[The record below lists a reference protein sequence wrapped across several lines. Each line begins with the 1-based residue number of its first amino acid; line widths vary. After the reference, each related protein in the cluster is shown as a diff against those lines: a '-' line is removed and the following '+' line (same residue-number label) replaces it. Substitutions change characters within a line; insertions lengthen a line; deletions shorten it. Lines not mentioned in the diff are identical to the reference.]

1 MSQGNGAPVA
11 RESAPEWCSNDC
23 PGEKNMQ
30 RSALVVGASG
40 IGGRYAARE
49 LLAHGWTVY
58 GLARR
63 PPRDLPGMIPVV
75 ADLLDEVGL
84 PAALAD
90 LAPTHVFITTWMRQ
104 DSEAENIRV
113 NALMVRNLLDALA
126 PKKSVRHVALVT
138 GLKHYL
144 GPFEAYASSGTL
156 PDTPLRES
164 QPRLPIENFYYA
176 QEDEVYAA
184 AERDRFTWTVHRPH
198 SMIGMAVGNAMN
210 MGTTLAVY
218 ASICKETGRPFQFP
232 GSEAQWKGLS
242 DVTDARMLA
251 KQLRW
256 AADCDAA
263 RNEAF
268 NITNGDYF
276 RWSWLWRRLAAW
288 FGVQAAGWN
297 GTVQPLE
304 AAMAN
309 DAELWSEM
317 ARRHGLREAALDRL
331 ASPWHTDLDLG
342 RPIEVMTDMANSR
355 RLGFASWQST
365 EDSFFDLFAALR
377 AERLIP

>member
-1 MSQGNGAPVA
+1 
-11 RESAPEWCSNDC
+11 
-23 PGEKNMQ
+23 
-30 RSALVVGASG
+30 
-40 IGGRYAARE
+40 
-49 LLAHGWTVY
+49 
-58 GLARR
+58 
-63 PPRDLPGMIPVV
+63 
-75 ADLLDEVGL
+75 
-84 PAALAD
+84 
-90 LAPTHVFITTWMRQ
+90 
-104 DSEAENIRV
+104 
-113 NALMVRNLLDALA
+113 MVRNVLGVLSA
-126 PKKSVRHVALVT
+126 KKSVRHVALVT

-164 QPRLPIENFYYA
+164 QPRLPLENFYYA

-184 AERDRFTWTVHRPH
+184 AERDHFTWTIHRPH
-198 SMIGMAVGNAMN
+198 TVIGMAVGNAMN

-218 ASICKETGRPFQFP
+218 ASICRETGRPFQFP
-232 GSEAQWKGLS
+232 GSEAQWNGLS
-242 DVTDARMLA
+242 DVTDARILA
-251 KQLRW
+251 RQLRW
-256 AADCDAA
+256 AADTDAA

-288 FGVQAAGWN
+288 FGVQAAGFD
-297 GTVQPLE
+297 GTVRPLE

-309 DAELWSEM
+309 DHALWRGIAQKYRLAEPD
-317 ARRHGLREAALDRL
+317 LDRL
-331 ASPWHTDLDLG
+331 ASSWHTDLDLG

-355 RLGFASWQST
+355 RLGFCGWQST

>member
-1 MSQGNGAPVA
+1 MK
-11 RESAPEWCSNDC
+11 RT
-23 PGEKNMQ
+23 
-30 RSALVVGASG
+30 ALIAGVTG
-40 IGGRYAARE
+40 IGGNHLARE
-49 LLAHGWTVY
+49 LLANGWDVI
-58 GLARR
+58 GLSRR
-63 PPRDLPGMIPVV
+63 APQDLPGVRHV
-75 ADLLDEVGL
+75 AADLLD
-84 PAALAD
+84 PAALGAALKD
-90 LAPTHVFITTWMRQ
+90 IAPTHVFITTWMRQ
-104 DSEAENIRV
+104 DTEAKNIRV
-113 NALMVRNLLDALA
+113 NAALVRNLLDALS
-126 PKKSVRHVALVT
+126 PQKSLRHVALVT

-198 SMIGMAVGNAMN
+198 SIVGLAVGNAMN
-210 MGTTLAVY
+210 LGTTLAVY

-232 GSEAQWKGLS
+232 GSEAQWNGLS

-256 AADCDAA
+256 AADSDVA

-288 FGVQAAGWN
+288 FGVQAAGYS
-297 GTVQPLE
+297 GEIQPLE
-304 AAMAN
+304 AAMAG
-309 DAELWSEM
+309 DGEVWRQIAQK
-317 ARRHGLREAALDRL
+317 HGLREADLGRL
-331 ASPWHTDLDLG
+331 ASAWHTDLDLG

-355 RLGFASWQST
+355 RLGFAAYQST
-365 EDSFFDLFAALR
+365 EDSFFDLFSALR